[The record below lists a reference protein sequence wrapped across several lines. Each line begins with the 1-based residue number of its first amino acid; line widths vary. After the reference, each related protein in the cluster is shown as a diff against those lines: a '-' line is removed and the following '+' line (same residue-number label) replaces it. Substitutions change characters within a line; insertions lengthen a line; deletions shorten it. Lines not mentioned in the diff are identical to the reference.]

1 MTASGWERGDDGI
14 WTKGEMRYSVKV
26 PYSFDPHTPRLVLLK
41 EEAKKAGIE
50 MNLQKL
56 DSSATFKLILEKKH
70 DVAWMGWSTS
80 IRPRYWQ
87 GFHSEN
93 AHKAQTNNI
102 TNTDDPQLDKLIDCF
117 HDSIVPEE
125 RIELAHII
133 QKKIHEIGS
142 FVPSYK
148 VGYFRTAYWR
158 WWRFPEVAATKH
170 SDGLFEPFGT
180 GVFWLDA
187 DVKEETEQAMKSE
200 KTFEPQT
207 LIDTTFK
214 VD

>member
-1 MTASGWERGDDGI
+1 
-14 WTKGEMRYSVKV
+14 
-26 PYSFDPHTPRLVLLK
+26 
-41 EEAKKAGIE
+41 
-50 MNLQKL
+50 
-56 DSSATFKLILEKKH
+56 
-70 DVAWMGWSTS
+70 
-80 IRPRYWQ
+80 
-87 GFHSEN
+87 
-93 AHKAQTNNI
+93 
-102 TNTDDPQLDKLIDCF
+102 LIDCF